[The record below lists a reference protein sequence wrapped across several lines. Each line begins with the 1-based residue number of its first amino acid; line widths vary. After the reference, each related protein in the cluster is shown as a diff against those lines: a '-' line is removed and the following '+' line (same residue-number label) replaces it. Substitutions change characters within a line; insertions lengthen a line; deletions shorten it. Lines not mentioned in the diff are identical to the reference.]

1 MKQIKLESTA
11 SLMMQWSKDAFSGEV
26 IKNFVNHLDLTS
38 GQSLMEECNS
48 ICDWYNQVV
57 LKGKLFVSNYL
68 DTLLEKSKD
77 EHLIV
82 IPGAGKSP
90 LSLDILSRH
99 PNKVHKIIEIDMS
112 GMDEKMDLYR
122 KFFPAASEKIKC
134 ITADVTSESIL
145 AVLSTMVHE
154 FYQDIPCIILLEGIT
169 YFLSKREIEKIV
181 SSFASTGN
189 KNILM
194 IEYLK
199 PLRQVNAKTRHIP
212 EKIFEKIK
220 DHSGIKQISS
230 FHPSFISK
238 TLSKRGGK
246 LEMKKNLTDL
256 EKNSHGKNTHF
267 DQADKGWIEYE
278 IWNI

>member
-1 MKQIKLESTA
+1 MKQIKLEPAA
-11 SLMMQWSKDAFSGEV
+11 SLMLQWGKDAFSGEV
-26 IKNFVNHLDLTS
+26 INNFVNHLDLTS
-38 GQSLMEECNS
+38 GQSLMEECDS

-57 LKGKLFVSNYL
+57 LRGKLFISNYL
-68 DTLLEKSKD
+68 NNLLEKSND
-77 EHLIV
+77 EHLII

-90 LSLDILSRH
+90 LSLEILSKH
-99 PNKVHKIIEIDMS
+99 PNKVHKIIEIDIS
-112 GMDEKMDLYR
+112 GMDEKIELYR
-122 KFFPAASEKIKC
+122 KFFPASCEKIKC
-134 ITADVTSESIL
+134 ITADVTSEAIL

-199 PLRQVNAKTRHIP
+199 PLRQVNSQTRFIP
-212 EKIFEKIK
+212 EKIFERIRN
-220 DHSGIKQISS
+220 HSGIKQISS
-230 FHPSFISK
+230 FPPSFISK
-238 TLSKRGGK
+238 TLSKKGGK
-246 LEMKKNLTDL
+246 LEMKKSLTDL